1 MMLLSYTRPARVV
14 VDLLVGGSNRGA
26 IVGVPAVGAGRQV
39 SIVVANVVSSG
50 MVPPVKGSRRVRI
63 PSSGRG
69 VGGQVDQQLAQQL
82 LAGPG
87 AEDLP
92 GRVVGVEQPAQPDPL
107 LGGQGAAVA
116 DQSCRQAHASLVV
129 EHDPSAE
136 GPEERPSVDAS
147 AFGRPSAVSG
157 K

>member
-1 MMLLSYTRPARVV
+1 MMLLSYNSTGTGSGKSSCWWFQPRCDSRRTR
-14 VDLLVGGSNRGA
+14 SRGRPP
-26 IVGVPAVGAGRQV
+26 GLDRGRQRRQLGDGATGKRV
-39 SIVVANVVSSG
+39 EAGADPVVR
-50 MVPPVKGSRRVRI
+50 P
-63 PSSGRG
+63 G